1 MKGKISCIAL
11 LAVALIIFS
20 SIITVSA
27 QMQMQVGTQNCETC
41 TMTVG
46 ADALDHLK
54 VYDENGT
61 RHYVECIG
69 CALKL
74 LKTCTSLHIETY
86 CDWYGP
92 NYPIVISIAEHGEV
106 TAVSPTTATTLV
118 GGGCTGNRVAYNQTA
133 VDALI
138 ANGFSQYTMMMMK
151 QNLPANTNVTSIS
164 TRALAFAQNS
174 SPPTPTTSP
183 LLIAGLAVAVVAV
196 IVGSFLAYKKL
207 KH

>member
-1 MKGKISCIAL
+1 MNVKMLSVIILVSAL
-11 LAVALIIFS
+11 AILGSVDASF
-20 SIITVSA
+20 A
-27 QMQMQVGTQNCETC
+27 QMQPQDSTQNCETC
-41 TMTVG
+41 PMTVG
-46 ADALDHLK
+46 ADAQEHLK
-54 VYDENGT
+54 VYDGNGT

-92 NYPIVISIAEHGEV
+92 NYPIVIDISEHGAV
-106 TAVSPTTATTLV
+106 TTVNPSTATTLV

-151 QNLPANTNVTSIS
+151 QVLPANTNVTSIP
-164 TRALAFAQNS
+164 TRAMTFAQNN
-174 SPPTPTTSP
+174 PTPTPTTSP
-183 LLIAGLAVAVVAV
+183 LLIAVLAVAGVAV
-196 IVGSFLAYKKL
+196 IAGSFFAYKKL